1 MAAARSVHVKQEV
14 LVRIFADILL
24 LNLSVVT
31 ALVVRFFYLLVFE
44 HPLVD
49 YTYTD
54 VFWNYVI
61 QYRNSG
67 WLLTVICLV
76 VFALSGFYTYGRAYK
91 GPYKALIVTQ
101 AVSLGY
107 LIFGFISYFIGGV
120 LNMPRG
126 ALVVAWVVSVVVLVL
141 SRIWALLWSNVVRA
155 EINREQPEKREI
167 HKVLVIGGAGY
178 IGSALLPKLLD
189 KGYHVRLLDLLIYG
203 TEPIEDALL
212 HPNLE
217 IMQADFRQ
225 VDKVVQAMRNIDAV
239 IHLGAI
245 VGDPACALDE
255 ELTIEVNL
263 MATRMIAEVAKGSGV
278 SRFIFASTCS
288 VYGANDAMLDERSAL
303 NPVSIYAR
311 SKIASERVLMS
322 MATSDFGP
330 TLLRFGTI
338 YGLSGR
344 TRFDLVINLLTAKA
358 LIEGKITVFGGDQWR
373 PFVHVDDAALAV
385 LNSLEAPLTLVGNE
399 VFNVGCEEQ
408 NHTIQQV
415 GEMIQRLVPASEVVG
430 MGSDT
435 DKRNYKV
442 SFDKIRNTLG
452 FEPRWSVEEGVRQVI
467 EAIESGRVADYQDA
481 KYSNVKFLSDEGTS
495 RLIRRQN
502 RWAHDLINESSSEV
516 ALVAGE

>member
-1 MAAARSVHVKQEV
+1 MSNARSIHVKQEI
-14 LVRIFADILL
+14 LVRVIADVLL
-24 LNLSVVT
+24 LNVSAIT
-31 ALVVRFFYLLVFE
+31 ALAIRFFYLVAFE
-44 HPLVD
+44 HLH
-49 YTYTD
+49 YEINYNE
-54 VFWNYVI
+54 VFWNYI
-61 QYRNSG
+61 LQYRNSS
-67 WLLTVICLV
+67 WLLTAICLA
-76 VFALSGFYTYGRAYK
+76 VFAMSGFYTYGRAYK

-107 LIFGFISYFIGGV
+107 LLFGFISYFIGGA
-120 LNMPRG
+120 LDMPRG
-126 ALVVAWVVSVVVLVL
+126 ALVVAWGVSVAVLVL
-141 SRIWALLWSNVVRA
+141 SRIWAWLWKNVVRA
-155 EINREQPEKREI
+155 EINREQPEQREI
-167 HKVLVIGGAGY
+167 RKVLVIGGAGY
-178 IGSALLPKLLD
+178 IGSALLPKLLE

-203 TEPIEDALL
+203 TEPITEALA

-288 VYGANDAMLDERSAL
+288 VYGANDATLDERSAL

-322 MATSDFGP
+322 MASSDFGP

-358 LIEGKITVFGGDQWR
+358 LVEGKITIFGGDQWR
-373 PFVHVDDAALAV
+373 PFIHVDDAALAV
-385 LNSLEAPLTLVGNE
+385 LTSLEAPLALVGNE
-399 VFNVGCEEQ
+399 VFNVGCDEQ
-408 NHTIQQV
+408 NYTIQQV
-415 GEMIQRLVPASEVVG
+415 GEMIKRLVPASELTS

-442 SFDKIRNTLG
+442 SFVKIKNTLG
-452 FEPRWSVEEGVRQVI
+452 FEPEWTIEQGVRQVV
-467 EAIESGRVADYQDA
+467 EAIESGRVRNYQDA
-481 KYSNVKFLSDEGTS
+481 KYSNVKFLSDEVTS
-495 RLIRRQN
+495 RLIPRQN

-516 ALVAGE
+516 ALATGE